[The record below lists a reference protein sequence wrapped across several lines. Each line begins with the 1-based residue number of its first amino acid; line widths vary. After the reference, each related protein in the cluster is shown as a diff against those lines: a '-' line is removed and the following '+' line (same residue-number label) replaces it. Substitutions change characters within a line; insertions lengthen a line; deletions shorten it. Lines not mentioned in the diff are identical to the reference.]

1 MLTSPPNYP
10 SDLGALVILSDGT
23 SCSLRPIRPDDAEG
37 LVDFHQ
43 HLSLRSTYL
52 RFFTVHPTLS
62 AKEVERFTTVDY
74 VDRLAFVVE
83 RNGQLI
89 AVGRFDRIAGTS
101 EAEVAFVVADDYQ
114 HHGLGSLL
122 LDELV
127 RAARDRG
134 IDTFMAETLCENK
147 PMLDVFHH
155 SGFDMSSKVEYGTV
169 WLRFGI
175 AMTESYGVAL
185 AARDEN
191 RQIRRL
197 PVAEQPRCAT
207 DADRRW
213 PNGRDAHDGGTFH
226 PEQQGRIFSVMDG
239 VRDLHIEDGIN
250 FVAAP
255 EADLEALTRV
265 HTIKYLDELESFCM
279 EGGGDIDPDT
289 YARADSFTAA
299 RRAAGA
305 GLEAIRTLELQGE
318 GIAFV
323 PVRPPGHHAEAD
335 RAMGF
340 CLLNNVAVSA
350 AALAAK
356 GHRVLIVDW
365 DIHHGNG
372 TQSIFWDDPR
382 VLYVSTHQWPLFP
395 GTGSA
400 KEVGGPNAV
409 GLTVNIPLPRGA
421 TGDIVQRVFRAGRSA
436 GDRSLRA

>member
-134 IDTFMAETLCENK
+134 IDTFIAETLCENK
-147 PMLDVFHH
+147 AMLDVFHH
-155 SGFDMSSKVEYGTV
+155 SGFDVSSSVEYGTV

-175 AMTESYGVAL
+175 AMTESYRRAL
-185 AARDEN
+185 AARDES
-191 RQIRRL
+191 RQVRRL
-197 PVAEQPRCAT
+197 PVAELPKVC
-207 DADRRW
+207 
-213 PNGRDAHDGGTFH
+213 
-226 PEQQGRIFSVMDG
+226 
-239 VRDLHIEDGIN
+239 
-250 FVAAP
+250 
-255 EADLEALTRV
+255 
-265 HTIKYLDELESFCM
+265 
-279 EGGGDIDPDT
+279 EG
-289 YARADSFTAA
+289 
-299 RRAAGA
+299 
-305 GLEAIRTLELQGE
+305 
-318 GIAFV
+318 
-323 PVRPPGHHAEAD
+323 
-335 RAMGF
+335 
-340 CLLNNVAVSA
+340 C
-350 AALAAK
+350 
-356 GHRVLIVDW
+356 
-365 DIHHGNG
+365 
-372 TQSIFWDDPR
+372 
-382 VLYVSTHQWPLFP
+382 
-395 GTGSA
+395 
-400 KEVGGPNAV
+400 
-409 GLTVNIPLPRGA
+409 
-421 TGDIVQRVFRAGRSA
+421 
-436 GDRSLRA
+436 